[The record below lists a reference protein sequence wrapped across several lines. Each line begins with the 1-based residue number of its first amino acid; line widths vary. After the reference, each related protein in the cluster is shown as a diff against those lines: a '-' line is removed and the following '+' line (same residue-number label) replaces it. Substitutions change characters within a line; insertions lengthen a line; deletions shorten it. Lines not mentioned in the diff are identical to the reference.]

1 MKWFISHPVIEQAV
15 KAMFISP
22 EAYEY
27 ALNSACEWA
36 KASQSSIRLIGYS
49 EVSITG
55 EHFEILVR
63 ACDVAVELPPMQEG
77 ETVCSCD

>member
-36 KASQSSIRLIGYS
+36 KASLGHFRLIVYS

-63 ACDVAVELPPMQEG
+63 ACDVAVELPPMQE
-77 ETVCSCD
+77 EDSVCSCD

>member
-1 MKWFISHPVIEQAV
+1 MKWLISHPVIEQAV

-36 KASQSSIRLIGYS
+36 KANQSSIRLVGYS
-49 EVSITG
+49 DISVTG

-63 ACDVAVELPPMQEG
+63 ACDVAVELPPKHEE

>member
-1 MKWFISHPVIEQAV
+1 MKWLISHPVIEQAV

-36 KASQSSIRLIGYS
+36 KASQSHIRLIGYG
-49 EVSITG
+49 EVSVTG
-55 EHFEILVR
+55 EYFEILVR
-63 ACDVAVELPPMQEG
+63 ACDVAVELPSKE

>member
-36 KASQSSIRLIGYS
+36 KASQSHIRLIGYG
-49 EVSITG
+49 EVSVTG
-55 EHFEILVR
+55 EYFEILVR
-63 ACDVAVELPPMQEG
+63 ACDVAVELPPKQEE
-77 ETVCSCD
+77 ETVCSYE

>member
-27 ALNSACEWA
+27 ALHSACEWA
-36 KASQSSIRLIGYS
+36 KPTQSSVRLVGYG
-49 EVSITG
+49 EISITG
-55 EHFEILVR
+55 EYFEILVR
-63 ACDVAVELPPMQEG
+63 ASDVAVELPPKE
-77 ETVCSCD
+77 ESSCSCE